1 MNWKAFPE
9 IPEYEVSETG
19 EVRNKN
25 GKVLNVSVSTAGY
38 KQLNLY
44 AEGTKTKHRLVHR
57 IVALTYLSNPEGLPQ
72 VNHKDG
78 NKLNNHV
85 DNLEW
90 CTAKQNTRHSIE
102 TGLKVYNNPTEG
114 LKLKPRGTKGGSRY
128 FGVSKPSNRK
138 YWLVR
143 VQSQGKV
150 VFQKCLPTELEA
162 AKYYDE
168 MVKHHGLNRP
178 LNFPEH

>member
-9 IPEYEVSETG
+9 IPEYEVSESG
-19 EVRNKN
+19 EIRNKY
-25 GKVLNVSVSTAGY
+25 GKVLKVSKTNSGY
-38 KQLNLY
+38 LQTTLY
-44 AEGTKTKHRLVHR
+44 AEKVKTKHRLVHR
-57 IVALTYLSNPEGLPQ
+57 IVAITYLSNPENLPQ

-85 DNLEW
+85 NNLEW
-90 CTAKQNTRHSIE
+90 CSPQQNTRHSIE
-102 TGLKVYNNPTEG
+102 IGLKVYNNPTQG
-114 LKLKPRGTKGGSRY
+114 LKLKPRGKKGGSKY
-128 FGVSKPSNRK
+128 FGVCKPSNRK

-150 VFQKCLPTELEA
+150 IFQKCLPTELEA

-168 MVKHHGLNRP
+168 MVKHHGLSRP

>member
-9 IPEYEVSETG
+9 IPEYEVSEIG

-25 GKVLNVSVSTAGY
+25 GKVLKPWVSNSGY
-38 KQLNLY
+38 LQVTLY
-44 AEGTKTKHRLVHR
+44 SGLKKSKFRLIHRL
-57 IVALTYLSNPEGLPQ
+57 VALTYLSNPDGLSQ

-90 CTAKQNTRHSIE
+90 CSPMQNTRHSIE
-102 TGLKVYNNPTEG
+102 IGLKVYNNPTEG
-114 LKLKPRGTKGGSRY
+114 LKLKPRGSKGGSKY
-128 FGVSKPSNRK
+128 FGVCKPSSRK